1 MLNSIYKWKIWGA
14 LAVAFTLMLTYIKKL
29 KADKR
34 ELEHEAKVEG
44 KIKENAKKQTEDE
57 REVLNNEPIE
67 IKAERE
73 KRAELTKKA
82 RFNRL

>member
-1 MLNSIYKWKIWGA
+1 MLNSIWLKLSAVLGV
-14 LAVAFTLMLTYIKKL
+14 AVAILLSIVGYRGRKI
-29 KADKR
+29 D
-34 ELEHEAKVEG
+34 ELEHEAKIEG

>member
-1 MLNSIYKWKIWGA
+1 MLNSIWLKLSAVLGV
-14 LAVAFTLMLTYIKKL
+14 AVAVLLSIVSYRGRKI
-29 KADKR
+29 D
-34 ELEHEAKVEG
+34 ELEHEAKIEG

-73 KRAELTKKA
+73 KRAELTKEA